1 MSGRWTARILGL
13 IMLIVFFLLIF
24 NLQKQLVMM
33 QRHRNPQTTTAP
45 TATR

>member
-1 MSGRWTARILGL
+1 MNGRWTARILGL

-33 QRHRNPQTTTAP
+33 QRHRSPRTTTAP
-45 TATR
+45 AAPR